1 MVLLIGNY
9 PADQQQSM
17 LRFANMMRDGL
28 MRAGVAVELITP
40 RPCFG
45 RIHFAGAFV
54 AKWLGYIDKFLLFP
68 RELRRRVAS
77 GVEIVHICDHSNAMY
92 GRWLR
97 GEPVVITCHDLL
109 AVRGALGEV
118 PDTPASATGKYLQR
132 WIISGLRKAA
142 AVACVS
148 NATRRDAER
157 LVRREDGRPRFLVIP
172 LGLNYPFGKMEPAR
186 ACALLASVRGLAPER
201 PFALHVGSNL
211 RMKNRE
217 GVLRIFALTKN
228 KWAGQLVFAG
238 DKLTPQLRSLGKEL
252 GILDRVVE
260 VESPKS
266 ELLEA
271 LYNSA
276 LVLLYPSRYEG
287 FGWPIIEAQ
296 ACGCPVICAD
306 REPMSEIAGEGA
318 LTAPLEDEAAM
329 ARALLRLTDPA
340 ERAPWSEKSLRNAE
354 RFQSDEMIAS
364 YVALYR
370 WLALPG

>member
-45 RIHFAGAFV
+45 RIRLAGAFV